1 MIDELRSR
9 VLALP
14 ARDREELAYALLE
27 SLYADTAPDPVRLV
41 GPNRGAGSSHRDGPL
56 RDSPLDGVDTITR
69 DMANVVDLSEAR
81 ARLLPS

>member
-1 MIDELRSR
+1 MTDELRSR

-14 ARDREELAYALLE
+14 AQDREELAYALLE

-41 GPNRGAGSSHRDGPL
+41 GPERSVPNQLRDGQL
-56 RDSPLDGVDTITR
+56 RDGR
-69 DMANVVDLSEAR
+69 DLTNVVDLSEAR